1 MIVGIPPFYNS
12 NKHKMYY
19 MIEHGEIKW
28 PTQEKHQIS
37 VSKEAKDLIG
47 QLLRYKPEHRL
58 TAAEALDHKWFK
70 ENAAEEGKAEAQ
82 TLAALSNL
90 KNFRAEQKLQ
100 QAALTFIVS

>member
-37 VSKEAKDLIG
+37 VSKEAKDLISH
-47 QLLRYKPEHRL
+47 LLVKDKKKRL
-58 TAAEALDHKWFK
+58 SELKEVLVHEWFK
-70 ENAAEEGKAEAQ
+70 PLDIG
-82 TLAALSNL
+82 
-90 KNFRAEQKLQ
+90 
-100 QAALTFIVS
+100 